1 MQASSVADPRPFR
14 TVLAV
19 AVALLL
25 VVVGVAGLKSYRDL
39 AAARAQQQRLEA
51 QIAATRAHIE
61 ALEQRVRL
69 LADDPVTL
77 ERLAREELWMAY
89 PDDVV
94 IVLPA
99 DPPAPTAA
107 APAAGGAGG
116 EGDATPRR

>member
-39 AAARAQQQRLEA
+39 AAARAQQRRLEA
-51 QIAATRAHIE
+51 EIAATHAHIE
-61 ALEQRVRL
+61 ALEHRVRL

-94 IVLPA
+94 IVLPE
-99 DPPAPTAA
+99 DPPAP
-107 APAAGGAGG
+107 PATTPEADAVAGPD
-116 EGDATPRR
+116 ETPRR